1 MMLDSQSETL
11 HPDAPVRPAPRTSAA
26 ARWVALGV
34 FVGCTALLG
43 VAAWLKPD
51 PRGFGT
57 HEQLGSAPC
66 GMLILTGYPCP
77 TCGMTTA
84 FSHFVRLQWFQSFLT
99 QPAGF
104 VLALATLCFAVLAG
118 RTLVLGRWPRRF
130 LPVIS
135 SYWIF
140 LILLIILLGGWG
152 FKLAYGLLNGT
163 LPLH

>member
-1 MMLDSQSETL
+1 LDSPVETRNC
-11 HPDAPVRPAPRTSAA
+11 DAPAKPVLRTSAA
-26 ARWVALGV
+26 ARWVALVV
-34 FVGCTALLG
+34 FIGCTALLV

-51 PRGFGT
+51 PHGYGT

-77 TCGMTTA
+77 TCGMTTSFA
-84 FSHFVRLQWFQSFLT
+84 HFVRLQWFQSFLV

-104 VLALATLCFAVLAG
+104 ILALTTAVFAILAV
-118 RTLVLGRWPRRF
+118 RTVIVGRWPRRF

-140 LILLIILLGGWG
+140 LILLIVLLGGWG
-152 FKLAYGLLNGT
+152 FKLVYGLLTGT